1 MATCI
6 EHACIYKLGISHS
19 LSPKGL
25 KGGER
30 LEGFLVSIGVGGD
43 DDTTEPHRGYE
54 VNFIVTEPKFV
65 TLPSFPLLQA
75 TNNVRSLRQTSNLTL
90 SYNSDDFTF
99 SQ

>member
-1 MATCI
+1 MYLQI
-6 EHACIYKLGISHS
+6 GISHS

-25 KGGER
+25 KGGGEVR
-30 LEGFLVSIGVGGD
+30 GIFSFYRGGGD
-43 DDTTEPHRGYE
+43 NDTTEPHRGYE

>member
-1 MATCI
+1 MYLQI
-6 EHACIYKLGISHS
+6 GISHS

-25 KGGER
+25 KGGGGGEVR
-30 LEGFLVSIGVGGD
+30 GIFSFYRGGGGD

>member
-1 MATCI
+1 MYLQI
-6 EHACIYKLGISHS
+6 GISHS

-25 KGGER
+25 KGGGGER
-30 LEGFLVSIGVGGD
+30 LEGFLVSIGVGGGD